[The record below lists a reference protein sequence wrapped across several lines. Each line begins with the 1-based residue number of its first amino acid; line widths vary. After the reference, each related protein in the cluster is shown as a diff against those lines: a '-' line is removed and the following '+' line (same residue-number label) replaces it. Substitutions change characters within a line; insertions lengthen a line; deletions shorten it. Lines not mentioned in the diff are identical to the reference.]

1 MNLIKNGM
9 VAMDQGGMIHTSIK
23 RDNQDV
29 GIEILDPGTGIPEE
43 KLSQLEQPFYSTK
56 EKGT

>member
-1 MNLIKNGM
+1 
-9 VAMDQGGMIHTSIK
+9 MDQGGMIHTSIK

-29 GIEILDPGTGIPEE
+29 GIEISDPGTGIPEE